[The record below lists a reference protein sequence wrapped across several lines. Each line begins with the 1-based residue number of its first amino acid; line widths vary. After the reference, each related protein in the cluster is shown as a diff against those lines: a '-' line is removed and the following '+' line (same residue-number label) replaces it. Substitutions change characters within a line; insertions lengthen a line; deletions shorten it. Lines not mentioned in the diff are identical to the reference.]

1 MAYIDKK
8 IAMQYLANSEKIF
21 DKLKTNFLNTYKN
34 FKPQMESYIK
44 NNDFDSIH
52 NLIHQIK
59 GISLN
64 IGSEVLYDDSIKILD
79 EIRKKGE
86 VAPFLLEC
94 YIETF
99 EMCYLELSKL

>member
-34 FKPQMESYIK
+34 FKSQMESYIK
-44 NNDFDSIH
+44 HNDFDSIH

-59 GISLN
+59 GF
-64 IGSEVLYDDSIKILD
+64 Y
-79 EIRKKGE
+79 
-86 VAPFLLEC
+86 
-94 YIETF
+94 
-99 EMCYLELSKL
+99 

>member
-79 EIRKKGE
+79 EKYGHENIKVVKDVYYTVDVIISDSNKQE
-86 VAPFLLEC
+86 
-94 YIETF
+94 
-99 EMCYLELSKL
+99 